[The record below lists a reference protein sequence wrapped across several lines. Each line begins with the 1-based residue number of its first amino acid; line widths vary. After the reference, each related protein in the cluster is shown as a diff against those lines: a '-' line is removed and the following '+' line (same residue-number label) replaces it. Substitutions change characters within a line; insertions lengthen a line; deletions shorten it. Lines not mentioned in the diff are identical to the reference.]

1 MKLIIAGGN
10 GFLGKVLCNHF
21 AETNDIIVL
30 SRERSRVQDGIRYEN
45 WDAKNIGTWKSV
57 LENADVLIN
66 MVGRTVDCRY
76 NEKNKKE
83 ILDSRIDSTS
93 VLGNAI
99 RQCKNPPKLWIN
111 SASATI
117 YRHAEDREMD
127 EERGEIG
134 SGFSVEICKAWEKW
148 FFDFQLTSTRQV
160 AVRTSI
166 VLGKTGGAVKPLI
179 NLARLGLGGK
189 QGNGNQFFSWIHE
202 EDFARAIEFI
212 IQHENVTGPINV
224 VSPKPIRNKDL
235 MKLIRKSLRMP
246 FGLPMPKWMLEFGA
260 RIIRTET
267 ELILKS
273 RNVIPGKLSGQGFQY
288 NYGTIEKALEEI
300 IK

>member
-1 MKLIIAGGN
+1 MKIIIAGGN

-21 AETNDIIVL
+21 GETNDIIVL
-30 SRERSRVQDGIRYEN
+30 SRGRTRVQDGIRYEN
-45 WDAKNIGTWKSV
+45 WDAKNIGEWKPV
-57 LENADVLIN
+57 LEKADVLIN

-83 ILDSRIDSTS
+83 ILDSRIDSTT

-99 RQCKNPPKLWIN
+99 RQCQNPPKLWIN

-127 EERGEIG
+127 EDTGEIG
-134 SGFSVEICKAWEKW
+134 SGFSVDVCKAWEKC
-148 FFDFQLTSTRQV
+148 FFDFQLQSTRQV

-166 VLGKTGGAVKPLI
+166 VLGRTGGAIKPLI
-179 NLARLGLGGK
+179 NLARFGLGGK
-189 QGNGNQFFSWIHE
+189 QGSGNQFFSWIHE

-212 IQHENVTGPINV
+212 IDRESITGPINV
-224 VSPKPIRNKDL
+224 VSPKPIRNKEL
-235 MKLIRKSLRMP
+235 MKLIRKSIRMP
-246 FGLPMPKWMLEFGA
+246 FGLPMPKCMLEFGA
-260 RIIRTET
+260 RIIKTET

-273 RNVIPGKLSGQGFQY
+273 RNVIPGKLNAKGFEY
-288 NYGTIEKALEEI
+288 TFGTIEKALAEI
-300 IK
+300 VK

>member
-1 MKLIIAGGN
+1 MKIIIAGGN

-21 AETNDIIVL
+21 GETNDMIVL
-30 SRERSRVQDGIRYEN
+30 SRGRSRVQDGIRYEN
-45 WDAKNIGTWKSV
+45 WDAKNIGAWKSV
-57 LENADVLIN
+57 LEKADVLIN

-83 ILDSRIDSTS
+83 ILDSRVDSTT

-99 RQCKNPPKLWIN
+99 RQCQNPPKLWIN

-127 EERGEIG
+127 EETGEIG
-134 SGFSVEICKAWEKW
+134 SGFSVEVCKAWEKC
-148 FFDFQLTSTRQV
+148 FFDFQLLSTRQV

-166 VLGKTGGAVKPLI
+166 VLGRTGGAIKPLI
-179 NLARLGLGGK
+179 NLARFGLGGK
-189 QGNGNQFFSWIHE
+189 QGSSNQFFSWIHE

-212 IQHENVTGPINV
+212 INHESITGAINV
-224 VSPKPIRNKDL
+224 VSPKPIRNKEL
-235 MKLIRKSLRMP
+235 MKLIRKSIRMP
-246 FGLPMPKWMLEFGA
+246 FGLPLPKCLLEFGA

-273 RNVIPGKLSGQGFQY
+273 RNVIPGKLNAKGFEY
-288 NYGTIEKALEEI
+288 TFGTIEKALAEI
-300 IK
+300 AK

>member
-1 MKLIIAGGN
+1 MKIIIAGGN

-21 AETNDIIVL
+21 GETNDIIVL
-30 SRERSRVQDGIRYEN
+30 SRGRSRIQDGIRYEN
-45 WDAKNIGTWKSV
+45 WDAKHIGAWKSV
-57 LENADVLIN
+57 LEKADVIIN

-76 NEKNKKE
+76 NEKNKRE
-83 ILDSRIDSTS
+83 ILASRMDSTT
-93 VLGNAI
+93 VLGKAI
-99 RQCKNPPKLWIN
+99 RQCQNPPKLWIN

-127 EERGEIG
+127 EETGEIG
-134 SGFSVEICKAWEKW
+134 SGFSVEVCKAWEKC
-148 FFDFQLTSTRQV
+148 FFDFQLLTTRQV

-166 VLGKTGGAVKPLI
+166 VLGITGGAVKPLL
-179 NLARLGLGGK
+179 NLARFGVGGK
-189 QGNGNQFFSWIHE
+189 QGSGNQFFSWIHE

-212 IQHENVTGPINV
+212 IQHENLTGPINI
-224 VSPKPIRNKDL
+224 VSPKPVRNKEL
-235 MKLIRKSLRMP
+235 MQQIRKFVRIP

-273 RNVIPGKLSGQGFQY
+273 RNVIPKKLTDAGFVY
-288 NYGTIEKALEEI
+288 NYADLESALKEI
-300 IK
+300 T

>member
-10 GFLGKVLCNHF
+10 GFLGKVLCQHF
-21 AETNDIIVL
+21 GETNDIVVL
-30 SRERSRVQDGIRYEN
+30 SRGRSRVEDGIRYEN
-45 WDAKNIGTWKSV
+45 WDAKNIDVWKSV

-83 ILDSRIDSTS
+83 ILDSRIDSTT

-99 RQCKNPPKLWIN
+99 RQCQNPPKLWIN

-117 YRHAEDREMD
+117 YRHSEDKEMD
-127 EERGEIG
+127 EVYGEIG
-134 SGFSVEICKAWEKW
+134 SGFSVDVCKAWEKC
-148 FFDFQLTSTRQV
+148 FFDFKLTQTRQV
-160 AVRTSI
+160 AIRTSI

-179 NLARLGLGGK
+179 NLARFGLGGK
-189 QGNGNQFFSWIHE
+189 QGSGNQFFSWIHE
-202 EDFARAIEFI
+202 EDFARAMEFI
-212 IQHENVTGPINV
+212 IQNENLTGPINV
-224 VSPKPIRNKDL
+224 VSPKPVQNKEL
-235 MKLIRKSLRMP
+235 MKIIRKSVGRS

-260 RIIRTET
+260 RIIKTET

-273 RNVIPGKLSGQGFQY
+273 RNVIPTKLIEAGFSY
-288 NYGTIEKALEEI
+288 KYGDLELALKEI
-300 IK
+300 TK

>member
-1 MKLIIAGGN
+1 MKIIIAGGN

-21 AETNDIIVL
+21 GETNDIIVL
-30 SRERSRVQDGIRYEN
+30 SRGRSRIQDGIRYEN
-45 WDAKNIGTWKSV
+45 WDAKHIGAWKSV
-57 LENADVLIN
+57 LEKADVIIN

-76 NEKNKKE
+76 NEKNKRE
-83 ILDSRIDSTS
+83 ILASRMDSTT
-93 VLGNAI
+93 VLGKAI
-99 RQCKNPPKLWIN
+99 RQCQNPPKLWIN

-127 EERGEIG
+127 EETGEIG
-134 SGFSVEICKAWEKW
+134 SGFSVEVCKAWEKC
-148 FFDFQLTSTRQV
+148 FFDFQLLTTRQV

-166 VLGKTGGAVKPLI
+166 VLGRTGGAVKPLL
-179 NLARLGLGGK
+179 NLARFGVGGK
-189 QGNGNQFFSWIHE
+189 QGSGNQFFSWIHE

-212 IQHENVTGPINV
+212 IQHENLTGPINV
-224 VSPKPIRNKDL
+224 VSPKPVRNKEL
-235 MKLIRKSLRMP
+235 MQQIRKFVRIP

-273 RNVIPGKLSGQGFQY
+273 RNVIPKKLTDAGFVY
-288 NYGTIEKALEEI
+288 NYADLESALKEI
-300 IK
+300 T